1 MAKLTVLGCFEKRTL
16 FYSFEKWSYL
26 FRKKI
31 STRVYSTSRKLK
43 MFWQKVLY
51 SEVFLVRFTSNL
63 VFAPILSLA
72 SSFIFL
78 VGKEIDAVVSC
89 LLFEI
94 ILPPENYWKNVF
106 FSILL
111 TDIIS
116 FEQLIMTFSWM
127 ILHLQMVQPVHFLL
141 HNNSLLFS
149 LLYLDDL
156 WWCLSK
162 LNLKSFFSYHPN
174 GAFKT
179 LFIFIYF
186 HARWLPLLLVF
197 SWFF

>member
-16 FYSFEKWSYL
+16 FYSFERWSYL

-43 MFWQKVLY
+43 IFWQKVLY

-94 ILPPENYWKNVF
+94 ILPPENYWKNLF

-111 TDIIS
+111 TDNHLIRTIDNDIFLDDSPSIFKWFNQCIFSYIITAYCFLS
-116 FEQLIMTFSWM
+116 YIWM
-127 ILHLQMVQPVHFLL
+127 I
-141 HNNSLLFS
+141 
-149 LLYLDDL
+149 YDDV
-156 WWCLSK
+156 CQ
-162 LNLKSFFSYHPN
+162 
-174 GAFKT
+174 
-179 LFIFIYF
+179 
-186 HARWLPLLLVF
+186 
-197 SWFF
+197 SWI